1 MLNGPN
7 IEQIVRREIDAVLL
21 DDAEG
26 MEYTLDDPLLAT
38 GLNSLMLAQLLVRLE
53 AAVGVDPFDA
63 DRSIADVR
71 TIRDLIAAYEEAV
84 TATSAGVRGVG

>member
-1 MLNGPN
+1 MLNGTN
-7 IEQIVRREIDAVLL
+7 VEQIVRREIDAVLL
-21 DDAEG
+21 DDADG

-38 GLNSLMLAQLLVRLE
+38 GLNSLMLAQLLLQLE
-53 AAVGVDPFDA
+53 AVVGVDPFGA

-84 TATSAGVRGVG
+84 ATASAGVRGSG